1 MNRHYTSRME
11 LPHDLFEVCLSPTD
25 SSTPVR
31 FQAAITK
38 AAGSLYVEACQ
49 PVDVE
54 EYEEL
59 GHCKRELVRAPAP
72 VTVSMWG
79 GPDDDRVVTSLE
91 QGLWRVEW
99 RGEALHV
106 VVAEWQVGW
115 NKERRQ
121 WVIARDRD
129 VARDFILDVAR
140 VTNDP
145 RDGILVFHGSC
156 WQRSHE
162 LWLETQKASFEEL
175 ILARTL
181 KQQIREDFERFLASR
196 ATYEAHGLPWRR
208 GALFLGP
215 PGNGKTHCVRAL
227 VKQLGVPS
235 LYVQSIKTRFETEEA
250 NLKRVFERARQ
261 LRPCVLVLEDIDAL
275 INADNRSFFL
285 NQLDGFEKNVG
296 MIVLA
301 TTNHP
306 DKIDP
311 AIMDRPSRFDRKY
324 HFDLP
329 ELPERVA
336 YLRLWQNKLAS
347 KVDWTDQAT
356 ETIAEATA
364 GFSFAYV
371 KELVVTSLMRTILG
385 EKPWI
390 DVMTRE
396 RAALAEQMK
405 TARNAAP
412 TPPIDDVADDE

>member
-1 MNRHYTSRME
+1 ME
-11 LPHDLFEVCLSPTD
+11 LPHDLFQACLSPTD

-38 AAGSLYVEACQ
+38 AAGELHVEACE
-49 PVDVE
+49 PIDVD

-59 GHCKRELVRAPAP
+59 GHCKRELLRLPAP
-72 VTVSMWG
+72 VAVSSWG
-79 GPDDDRVVTSLE
+79 GPDKDQIVTKLE
-91 QGLWRVEW
+91 EGFWRVEW
-99 RGEALHV
+99 RDETLHMV
-106 VVAEWQVGW
+106 TAEWREGW
-115 NKERRQ
+115 NKESRS
-121 WVIARDRD
+121 WIIASDRD
-129 VARDFILDVAR
+129 TARAFILDVAR

-162 LWLETQKASFEEL
+162 LWLETQKASFDEL
-175 ILARTL
+175 ILARSL
-181 KQQIREDFERFLASR
+181 KDQIRDDFKRFLSSR
-196 ATYEAHGLPWRR
+196 AAYEAHGLPWRR

-227 VKQLGVPS
+227 VKDLGVPS

-261 LRPCVLVLEDIDAL
+261 LRPCVLVLEDLDAL
-275 INADNRSFFL
+275 INAENRSFFL

-329 ELPERVA
+329 ELPERMS
-336 YLRLWQNKLAS
+336 YLRLWQGKLAS
-347 KVDWTDQAT
+347 KVDWTDAT
-356 ETIAEATA
+356 TDKLAEATA
-364 GFSFAYV
+364 GFSFAYI
-371 KELVVTSLMRTILG
+371 KELVVTSLMRAIAG
-385 EKPWI
+385 EKPWN
-390 DVMTRE
+390 DVITRE

-405 TARNAAP
+405 TAREAAP
-412 TPPIDDVADDE
+412 SVAADDVVDDG

>member
-1 MNRHYTSRME
+1 ME
-11 LPHDLFEVCLSPTD
+11 LPHDLFEACLSPTD

-38 AAGSLYVEACQ
+38 AAGSLHVEGCNPIDA
-49 PVDVE
+49 D

-59 GHCKRELVRAPAP
+59 GHCKRELLRVPAP
-72 VTVSMWG
+72 VAVSSWG
-79 GPDDDRVVTSLE
+79 GPDEDRIVTALE
-91 QGLWRVEW
+91 EGFWRVDW
-99 RGEALHV
+99 RGEVLYMVA
-106 VVAEWQVGW
+106 AEWREGW
-115 NKERRQ
+115 NKASRH
-121 WVIARDRD
+121 WVIARDRET
-129 VARDFILDVAR
+129 ARAFILDVAR

-162 LWLETQKASFEEL
+162 LWLETQKASFDEL

-196 ATYEAHGLPWRR
+196 EVYEAHGLPWRR

-227 VKQLGVPS
+227 VKELGVPS
-235 LYVQSIKTRFETEEA
+235 LYVQSIKTRYETEEA

-261 LRPCVLVLEDIDAL
+261 LRPCVLVLEDLDAL

-296 MIVLA
+296 MIVVA

-329 ELPERVA
+329 ELNERSA

-347 KVDWTDQAT
+347 KVDWTD
-356 ETIAEATA
+356 ETTRALADATA
-364 GFSFAYV
+364 GFSFAYI
-371 KELVVTSLMRTILG
+371 KELVVTSLMRSILG

-390 DVMTRE
+390 DVVTRE
-396 RAALAEQMK
+396 REALAEQMK
-405 TARNAAP
+405 TARDAVPAVP
-412 TPPIDDVADDE
+412 VLDVDDDD

>member
-1 MNRHYTSRME
+1 ME
-11 LPHDLFEVCLSPTD
+11 LPHDLFEACLSPTD

-38 AAGSLYVEACQ
+38 AAGALHVEACS
-49 PVDVE
+49 PIDVE

-59 GHCKRELVRAPAP
+59 GHCKRELVRKPAP
-72 VTVSMWG
+72 VTVSRWG
-79 GPDDDRVVTSLE
+79 GPDQDRVVTGLE
-91 QGLWRVEW
+91 QGLWRVDW
-99 RGEALHV
+99 RGETLHV
-106 VVAEWQVGW
+106 IVAEWQVGW
-115 NKERRQ
+115 NKESRN
-121 WVIARDRD
+121 WVLARDRD
-129 VARDFILDVAR
+129 VARDFILDVSR

-156 WQRSHE
+156 WKRSHD
-162 LWLETQKASFEEL
+162 LWLETQKSSFDEL

-181 KQQIREDFERFLASR
+181 KDQIRDDFKRFLASR
-196 ATYEAHGLPWRR
+196 ETYEAHGLPWRR

-227 VKQLGVPS
+227 VKELGVPS
-235 LYVQSIKTRFETEEA
+235 LYVQSIKTRYETEEA

-261 LRPCVLVLEDIDAL
+261 LRPCVLVLEDLDAL
-275 INADNRSFFL
+275 INPQNRSFFL
-285 NQLDGFEKNVG
+285 NQIDGFEKNVG
-296 MIVLA
+296 LIVLA

-329 ELPERVA
+329 ELPERTT

-347 KVDWTDQAT
+347 KVDWTDAT
-356 ETIAEATA
+356 TTATAEATE
-364 GFSFAYV
+364 GFSFAYL
-371 KELVVTSLMRTILG
+371 KELVVTSLMRAVLG

-390 DVMTRE
+390 DVMARE
-396 RAALAEQMK
+396 REALVEQMK
-405 TARNAAP
+405 TMKKAAAAAP
-412 TPPIDDVADDE
+412 PTPDAMREMMEALGE